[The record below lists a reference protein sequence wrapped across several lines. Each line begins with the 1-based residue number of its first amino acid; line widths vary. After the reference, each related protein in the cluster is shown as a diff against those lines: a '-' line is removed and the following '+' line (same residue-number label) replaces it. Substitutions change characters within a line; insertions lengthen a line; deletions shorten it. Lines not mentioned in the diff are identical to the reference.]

1 LSFFYFRSVG
11 GACVFDFCRWHTA
24 QNGSETATTPLSEI
38 NDNGLN
44 DYASAR
50 FSSRQHT
57 HRYNTHT
64 HTHTKAGGK
73 DSGFQDSGGRWF
85 TVYPLAV
92 FSFVAFL
99 VAVAI
104 LGH

>member
-57 HRYNTHT
+57 QIHHSHT
-64 HTHTKAGGK
+64 HTQKLGERI
-73 DSGFQDSGGRWF
+73 QDFRIQ
-85 TVYPLAV
+85 
-92 FSFVAFL
+92 
-99 VAVAI
+99 AVAG
-104 LGH
+104 LPFTR